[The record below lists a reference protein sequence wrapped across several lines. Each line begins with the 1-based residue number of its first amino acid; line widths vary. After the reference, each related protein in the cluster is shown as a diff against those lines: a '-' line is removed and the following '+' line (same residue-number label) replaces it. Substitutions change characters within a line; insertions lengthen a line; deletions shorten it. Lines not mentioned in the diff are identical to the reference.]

1 MGNQSL
7 IYQEMAMLLV
17 NSTVLE
23 IDRVGHLF
31 IFKISPEVFYL
42 IFYLFFFLLSTL
54 LLGHCDFS
62 IAGK

>member
-1 MGNQSL
+1 
-7 IYQEMAMLLV
+7 MLLV

-42 IFYLFFFLLSTL
+42 IFYLFFFLLSML

>member
-1 MGNQSL
+1 
-7 IYQEMAMLLV
+7 MAMLLV

-54 LLGHCDFS
+54 LLGHCNFS